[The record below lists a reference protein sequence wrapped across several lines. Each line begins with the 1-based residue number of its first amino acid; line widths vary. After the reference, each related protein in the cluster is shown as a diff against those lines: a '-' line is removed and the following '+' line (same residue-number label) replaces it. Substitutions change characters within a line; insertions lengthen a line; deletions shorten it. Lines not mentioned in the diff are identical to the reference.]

1 MQPAVTPQVARSVA
15 EDISYTGAELCFE
28 NVLPIVGEILQS
40 AVYVCN
46 EAVVGILETGGV
58 DLTVGLC

>member
-46 EAVVGILETGGV
+46 EAVVGILETRGA

>member
-1 MQPAVTPQVARSVA
+1 MQPAVTPQVARSIA

-46 EAVVGILETGGV
+46 EAVVGILETGGA

>member
-1 MQPAVTPQVARSVA
+1 MARSIA

-46 EAVVGILETGGV
+46 EAVVGILETGGA

>member
-1 MQPAVTPQVARSVA
+1 MARSVA

-28 NVLPIVGEILQS
+28 NVLAIVAEILQS

-58 DLTVGLC
+58 ALSVDLC